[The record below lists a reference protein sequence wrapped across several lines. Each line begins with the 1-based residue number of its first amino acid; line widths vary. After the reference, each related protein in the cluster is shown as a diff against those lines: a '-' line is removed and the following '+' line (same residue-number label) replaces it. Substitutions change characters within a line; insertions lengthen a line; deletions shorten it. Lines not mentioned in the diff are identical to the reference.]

1 MTWRALVRRR
11 IPTWARDAVRWYRRQ
26 GFRYKKHRESPTDY
40 LTEYDHRSLR
50 RAKGSIL
57 WNDSWVGATRST
69 IELLVELGVVR
80 DGDTV
85 IDYGAG
91 IGRISRALAERF
103 QVRVLAVDRSADM
116 RRHALA
122 YIPPQYLDGTIQLLS
137 DVELLERLPSLT
149 GSIDALL
156 FIEVLQH
163 IPEPIID
170 DLLPQL
176 LTALKPGGR
185 LLVLGNR
192 ELDVDATGA
201 LAPDSRSIQEVL
213 EHHVRIERQDLW
225 TEGFAK
231 PRHSFLCAVAAQRGA
246 PKAGAGG

>member
-1 MTWRALVRRR
+1 MTWRAMVRRR
-11 IPTWARDAVRWYRRQ
+11 IPRWAVDAVRWYRRQ

-57 WNDSWVGATRST
+57 WNDSWEGATRST
-69 IELLVELGVVR
+69 IELLADLRVVR

-91 IGRISRALAERF
+91 IGRMSRALAERF
-103 QVRVLAVDRSADM
+103 QIRVLAVDRSADM
-116 RRHALA
+116 RRHALR
-122 YIPPQYLDGTIQLLS
+122 YIPPQYLDGT
-137 DVELLERLPSLT
+137 
-149 GSIDALL
+149 IDALL

-176 LTALKPGGR
+176 LTALKPEGR
-185 LLVLGNR
+185 LFVLGNR

-213 EHHVRIERQDLW
+213 EHHLRIERQDLW

-231 PRHSFLCAVAAQRGA
+231 PRHSFLCSVAAQGGA
-246 PKAGAGG
+246 PKADAGG